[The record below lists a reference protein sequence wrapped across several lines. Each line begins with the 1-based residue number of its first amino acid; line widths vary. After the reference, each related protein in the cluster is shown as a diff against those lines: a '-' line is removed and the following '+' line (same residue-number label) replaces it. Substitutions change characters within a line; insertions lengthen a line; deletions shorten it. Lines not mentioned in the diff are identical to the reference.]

1 MNLHDRIE
9 AAREVFASLGRHR
22 DQMERVA
29 HAMVEAIRGGH
40 KILTC
45 GNGGSAAEAMHLS
58 TELVGRYDTDRR
70 SLPAL
75 FLGGD
80 ATLVTCVANDFG
92 WDEVFTRA
100 LRGHGRPGDLLVV
113 FSTSGKS
120 RNVVRALEVAR
131 EMGIES
137 AALLGKGGGPC
148 RGLATWEIVVDSAET
163 ARIQEAHQFI
173 LHVLCDEID
182 RALAVPDG
190 PAS

>member
-1 MNLHDRIE
+1 MNLQSRID
-9 AAREVFASLGRHR
+9 AARELFASLGRHEGVI
-22 DQMERVA
+22 DCVA
-29 HAMVEAIRGGH
+29 RAMVGALRGGH

-70 SLPAL
+70 SLPAF

-80 ATLVTCVANDFG
+80 ASLVTCVANDFG

-100 LRGHGRPGDLLVV
+100 LRGHGRPGDILVA

-120 RNVVRALEVAR
+120 RNVMRALEVAR

-137 AALLGKGGGPC
+137 LALLGKGGGPS
-148 RGLATWEIVVDSAET
+148 RGLATWEIVVDSVVT

-182 RALAVPDG
+182 LALAPDF
-190 PAS
+190 ARE